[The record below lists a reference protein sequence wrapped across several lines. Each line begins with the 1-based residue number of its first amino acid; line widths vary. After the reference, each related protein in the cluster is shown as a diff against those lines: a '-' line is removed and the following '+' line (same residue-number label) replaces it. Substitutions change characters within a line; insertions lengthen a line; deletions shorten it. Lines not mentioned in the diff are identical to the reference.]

1 MGVTGGLTVVT
12 GASGGLGAAIAT
24 RLHASGRPLL
34 LLARRG
40 EEMAGL
46 GLDGA
51 LLAAVD
57 VRDEDAVA
65 GALAAA
71 SDRFGPVE
79 TLVNNAG
86 VLRLGDLASQPVDD
100 WRATLDVNVLA
111 VVGVT
116 RQVLP
121 AMLERQGGTIVVVSS
136 LGARKVFSHEAAYC
150 ASKAAVHALCEGLR
164 LEAAPQGVRVIEIA
178 PGMVET
184 SLADSTSDEELREEY
199 LAGRRHAL
207 DPDAVAEVVRFAC
220 DLPSDVC
227 VRELHVAHTHQ
238 S

>member
-1 MGVTGGLTVVT
+1 VGVTGGLTVVT

-24 RLHASGRPLL
+24 RLHASGRQLL
-34 LLARRG
+34 LLARRR
-40 EEMAGL
+40 EAMAGL

-51 LLAAVD
+51 MLAPVD

-65 GALAAA
+65 EALAVAT
-71 SDRFGPVE
+71 DRFGPVE

-86 VLRLGDLASQPVDD
+86 VLRLGDVASQPVDD

-121 AMLERQGGTIVVVSS
+121 AMLERQSGTIVVVSS
-136 LGARKVFSHEAAYC
+136 LGARRVFAHEAAYC
-150 ASKAAVHALCEGLR
+150 ASKAALHALCEGLR
-164 LEAAPQGVRVIEIA
+164 LEAAPRGVRVIEIS
-178 PGMVET
+178 PGQVET
-184 SLADSTSDEELREEY
+184 PLVDSTSDEKLREQY

-207 DPDAVAEVVRFAC
+207 DPDAVAEVVRLAC
-220 DLPSDVC
+220 DLPQDVC